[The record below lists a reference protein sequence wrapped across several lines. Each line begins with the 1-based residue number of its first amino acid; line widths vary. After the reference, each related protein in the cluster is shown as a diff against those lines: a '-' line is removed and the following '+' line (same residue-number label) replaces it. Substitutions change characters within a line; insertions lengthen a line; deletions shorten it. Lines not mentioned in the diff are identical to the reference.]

1 MNSSYFEKRQ
11 VHLYQKIFNLEMNK
25 RERERERERGRERKT
40 ETQRDT
46 ERDRET
52 ERKKDGGIKPT
63 TYLFIPAN

>member
-1 MNSSYFEKRQ
+1 MNLSYFEKRQ
-11 VHLYQKIFNLEMNK
+11 VHLYQKFFNLEMNK
-25 RERERERERGRERKT
+25 RERERGRERKT

-52 ERKKDGGIKPT
+52 ERNKDGGIKPT